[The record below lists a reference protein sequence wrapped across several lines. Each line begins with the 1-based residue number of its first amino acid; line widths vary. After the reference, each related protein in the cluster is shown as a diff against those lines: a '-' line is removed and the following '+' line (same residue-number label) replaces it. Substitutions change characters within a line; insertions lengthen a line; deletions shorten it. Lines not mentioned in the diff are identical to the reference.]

1 MGDFHSFG
9 KAKKG
14 LKNGENREKTWL
26 LNLGFRERFWTPSW
40 GKKSIFMRVRTGHF
54 CFCLINDRLRERKKY
69 KGPVKGKLEM
79 GIKHWNL
86 LL

>member
-1 MGDFHSFG
+1 MASKFRVEKEILDSKLG
-9 KAKKG
+9 K
-14 LKNGENREKTWL
+14 
-26 LNLGFRERFWTPSW
+26 
-40 GKKSIFMRVRTGHF
+40 KKSIFMRVRTGHF